1 VFLWYLD
8 IIVFLYLD
16 IFNVFFKCVVQTQV
30 LDFWGLFSGQSV
42 FRGVYRPVKHTGLD
56 LTWSRRCACTTGL
69 LIGVRR
75 KPSDRSWLWIRMHP
89 TAWTRCC
96 PIHHHLPSI
105 ITVAQIQVR
114 CCCCAN
120 THRLCSLDI
129 NIWIWMIWCLQ
140 VLFIHHHCLYIYK
153 YFKSSFMFVFSVLF

>member
-1 VFLWYLD
+1 MRCTNTSSWFL
-8 IIVFLYLD
+8 
-16 IFNVFFKCVVQTQV
+16 
-30 LDFWGLFSGQSV
+30 GLFSGQSV
-42 FRGVYRPVKHTGLD
+42 FRGVCRPVKHTGLD

-96 PIHHHLPSI
+96 PIHHHFPSI

-129 NIWIWMIWCLQ
+129 NIWIWMIWCLPS
-140 VLFIHHHCLYIYK
+140 VIYTPSLFIYISISSHLLCLYFQFCFN
-153 YFKSSFMFVFSVLF
+153 FKSF